1 MNKVAIVIQARTN
14 SIRLPNKIVLPFYQN
29 KSILKLIIEKLQQ
42 TELKLYVATTTNPN
56 DDIIQKIA
64 EENKVNCFRGDE
76 NNVLSRYLSIAEE
89 NNLTH
94 VIRVCSDN
102 PFINLSLI
110 NNLIANQNKNSFKDY
125 IGYFDKKDNPLI
137 LSHFGFFSEII
148 SYKAMKKISQSNL
161 KKKYHE
167 HVTNY
172 VYENPH
178 IFKILKLRLGQII
191 DNSKNIRLT
200 VDDKKDFDIA
210 SSIFSSYKGDH
221 ESYEELINHITNNT
235 DFISQ
240 MKINIKKN
248 KK

>member
-14 SIRLPNKIVLPFYQN
+14 SIRLPNKIILPFYQN

-42 TELKLYVATTTNPN
+42 SDLKLYVATTTNSN
-56 DDIIQKIA
+56 DDIIEKIA
-64 EENKVNCFRGDE
+64 NENNINCHRGDE
-76 NNVLSRYLSIAEE
+76 NNVLSRYLTIAEK
-89 NNLTH
+89 NDLTH

-110 NNLIANQNKNSFKDY
+110 NNLIDNQNKNPFNDY
-125 IGYFDKKDNPLI
+125 IGYFDKNDNPLI
-137 LSHFGFFSEII
+137 LSHYGFFSEII
-148 SYKAMKKISQSNL
+148 SYEAMKKISQLNL
-161 KKKYHE
+161 EKKYYE

-172 VYENPH
+172 VYENPNM
-178 IFKILKLRLGQII
+178 FKILKLRLGEII
-191 DNSKNIRLT
+191 DNSKDIRLT
-200 VDDKKDFDIA
+200 VDDRKDFDVA

-221 ESYEELINHITNNT
+221 ESLEELINHITNNT